1 MDERL
6 TQYGDYYYTDILN
19 KFYRIPENRK
29 SYEYR
34 DLMQRVYA
42 FMNGIVTPISDK
54 LSCGIEHV
62 KIDGVDYIKVTNAM
76 FTERLTKK
84 QVKEYQEMSLEEKKE
99 FKNKIKEKYGI
110 K

>member
-1 MDERL
+1 MDEQL

-34 DLMQRVYA
+34 DLMQRVNA
-42 FMNGIVTPISDK
+42 FMNNIITPINPK
-54 LSCGIEHV
+54 LSYGIERV
-62 KIDGVDYIKVTNAM
+62 KIDGVNYIKVTNAM

-84 QVKEYQEMSLEEKKE
+84 QVEEYQEMSLEEKKI
-99 FKNKIKEKYGI
+99 FKEKI
-110 K
+110 R